1 MQSVTWCDADNDV
14 CAEAD
19 HEEWRYIIC
28 IHQPRWC
35 SLLPEEDDDA
45 GVDFGCDDD
54 NDDLGYDDNDE

>member
-1 MQSVTWCDADNDV
+1 MKNV
-14 CAEAD
+14 
-19 HEEWRYIIC
+19 IC
-28 IHQPRWC
+28 IHRPRWC